1 LTVLLRRM
9 MARYLLC
16 SQPRKI
22 LTVFQRIR
30 LQFFRAC
37 GRASA
42 YPSLASSQM
51 AMSDRLLA
59 RTLLSTLILLIT
71 LAGCAS
77 TQEAEDRQ
85 ALTFLQVKAAPD
97 SFQGQS
103 TVFGGR
109 VLTAR
114 RQKDG
119 TRIEILQLP
128 LDRSLRPGYDLTQS
142 QGRFI
147 AIYREF
153 LDPATLPPGT
163 RITVTGEVSG
173 STTLPL
179 DETDYTY
186 LVINIKRVQVW
197 AASEDVAPCIR
208 PYMGPCPY
216 WGPYWSPY
224 WRPWP
229 YW

>member
-1 LTVLLRRM
+1 
-9 MARYLLC
+9 
-16 SQPRKI
+16 
-22 LTVFQRIR
+22 
-30 LQFFRAC
+30 
-37 GRASA
+37 
-42 YPSLASSQM
+42 M

-128 LDRSLRPGYDLTQS
+128 LDRSLRPVYDLTQS

-147 AIYREF
+147 AINREF

>member
-1 LTVLLRRM
+1 MFGACPTLTVLLRR
-9 MARYLLC
+9 
-16 SQPRKI
+16 
-22 LTVFQRIR
+22 
-30 LQFFRAC
+30 
-37 GRASA
+37 
-42 YPSLASSQM
+42 M

-59 RTLLSTLILLIT
+59 RTLLSTVALLVT
-71 LAGCAS
+71 LTGCAS
-77 TQEAEDRQ
+77 TQEAGDGSDAQTQ

-103 TVFGGR
+103 VVFGGK

-114 RQKDG
+114 RLKDG

-128 LDRSLRPGYDLTQS
+128 LDRSTRPGYDLTQS

-153 LDPATLPPGT
+153 LDPATVPHGT
-163 RITVTGEVSG
+163 KITVTGEVTG
-173 STTLPL
+173 SVTLPL

-186 LVINIKRVQVW
+186 PVIDIKQLPVW
-197 AASEDVAPCIR
+197 ARSEDVAPRIH
-208 PYMGPCPY
+208 PYMGP
-216 WGPYWSPY
+216 GPYWAPY
-224 WRPWP
+224 WNPFWQPWP

>member
-1 LTVLLRRM
+1 
-9 MARYLLC
+9 
-16 SQPRKI
+16 
-22 LTVFQRIR
+22 
-30 LQFFRAC
+30 
-37 GRASA
+37 
-42 YPSLASSQM
+42 M
-51 AMSDRLLA
+51 AMSDKLPA
-59 RTLLSTLILLIT
+59 RSLLSTLALLVM

-77 TQEAEDRQ
+77 MQEAEDRQ

-97 SFQGQS
+97 SFQGQP
-103 TVFGGR
+103 VAFGGK

-114 RQKDG
+114 RQKDS
-119 TRIEILQLP
+119 TRNEILQLP
-128 LDRSLRPGYDLTQS
+128 LERSLRPGDDLTQS

-147 AIYREF
+147 ALQREF

-173 STTLPL
+173 SVTLPL

-186 LVINIKRVQVW
+186 PVIDIKHVQVW
-197 AASEDVAPCIR
+197 AGSEDAAPRIR
-208 PYMGPCPY
+208 PYLGPGPY
-216 WGPYWSPY
+216 WGPYWSPF

>member
-1 LTVLLRRM
+1 
-9 MARYLLC
+9 
-16 SQPRKI
+16 
-22 LTVFQRIR
+22 
-30 LQFFRAC
+30 
-37 GRASA
+37 
-42 YPSLASSQM
+42 
-51 AMSDRLLA
+51 MSDRLLA
-59 RTLLSTLILLIT
+59 HTLLSTLALLVT

-77 TQEAEDRQ
+77 TQEPESRQ

-97 SFQGQS
+97 SFKGQS
-103 TVFGGR
+103 TVFGGK

-114 RQKDG
+114 RLKES
-119 TRIEILQLP
+119 TKIEILQLP
-128 LDRSLRPGYDLTQS
+128 LDQSTRPGYDLTQS

-147 AIYREF
+147 AQQREF

-208 PYMGPCPY
+208 PYRGPCPY

>member
-1 LTVLLRRM
+1 M
-9 MARYLLC
+9 
-16 SQPRKI
+16 
-22 LTVFQRIR
+22 
-30 LQFFRAC
+30 
-37 GRASA
+37 
-42 YPSLASSQM
+42 
-51 AMSDRLLA
+51 LA
-59 RTLLSTLILLIT
+59 RTLLSTLIFLIT

-77 TQEAEDRQ
+77 THEAEDGQ
-85 ALTFLQVKAAPD
+85 TLTFLKVKAGPD
-97 SFQGQS
+97 SFKGQS
-103 TVFGGR
+103 AVFGGK

-114 RQKDG
+114 LQKDG

-128 LDRSLRPGYDLTQS
+128 LNRSLRSGYDLTQS

-147 AIYREF
+147 ALRREF

-163 RITVTGEVSG
+163 RITVTGEISG
-173 STTLPL
+173 AITLPL

-186 LVINIKRVQVW
+186 PVIEITRLQVW
-197 AASEDVAPCIR
+197 AGSEDVVPCIR
-208 PYMGPCPY
+208 PYMGPCSY

>member
-1 LTVLLRRM
+1 ML
-9 MARYLLC
+9 
-16 SQPRKI
+16 
-22 LTVFQRIR
+22 
-30 LQFFRAC
+30 
-37 GRASA
+37 
-42 YPSLASSQM
+42 
-51 AMSDRLLA
+51 DRLLA
-59 RTLLSTLILLIT
+59 RTLLSALVLLVTLT
-71 LAGCAS
+71 GCAS
-77 TQEAEDRQ
+77 THEAEDRQ

-97 SFQGQS
+97 AFRGQS
-103 TVFGGR
+103 VVFGGK
-109 VLTAR
+109 VLMAR
-114 RQKDG
+114 LQKDG

-147 AIYREF
+147 AVQREF

-163 RITVTGEVSG
+163 RVTVTGEVSD
-173 STTLPL
+173 SITLSL

-186 LVINIKRVQVW
+186 PVINIKRVQVW
-197 AASEDVAPCIR
+197 DASEDLAPSIR
-208 PYMGPCPY
+208 PYLGPGPY